1 MLVLVRAIPV
11 FVLLAGLYGCSSSSQ
26 KSQPARAEQAPAPAP
41 PETSATTNNAPDSRK
56 VLAVFGD
63 SISAG
68 FGLEPGQSFPDDL
81 QKKIDMQGYS
91 WRVVNLGISG
101 DTTEGGVSR
110 MDSATQLMPGIVVL
124 ELGGNDGLR
133 GLPIDVT
140 RMNLD
145 VMIQTF
151 QRAGA
156 KVVLAG
162 MTLPPNY
169 GAAFIHNFE
178 GVYKDLAA
186 RYHLTF
192 IPFLM
197 SDMVTTDLRYFQRDG
212 IHPTAAG
219 AEIVSGTV
227 FRAVKPLLGSAAAK
241 TRAE

>member
-1 MLVLVRAIPV
+1 MP
-11 FVLLAGLYGCSSSSQ
+11 
-26 KSQPARAEQAPAPAP
+26 APAPAQA
-41 PETSATTNNAPDSRK
+41 SATANNTPDSRK

-81 QKKIDMQGYS
+81 QKKIDMQGYQ

-110 MDSATQLMPGIVVL
+110 MDSATRLMPAIVLL

-133 GLPIDVT
+133 GLPIDAT
-140 RMNLD
+140 RMNLEL
-145 VMIQTF
+145 MIQTF
-151 QRAGA
+151 QHARA

-169 GAAFIHNFE
+169 GEAFIHSFE
-178 GVYKDLAA
+178 GVYKDLAT
-186 RYHLTF
+186 RYRLTL

-197 SDMVTTDLRYFQRDG
+197 SDMVTKDLRYFQRDG
-212 IHPTAAG
+212 IHPTAQG

-227 FRAVKPLLGSAAAK
+227 FRAVKPLLGAPMAIAH
-241 TRAE
+241 AQ